1 MSEDKYSGYE
11 KAAILLLSLGEDV
24 ASEVMKN
31 FEAKEIRVIGNY
43 LSKTNK
49 IDGESVNSVVKEF
62 CEIAKSPEGFIFG
75 GDDYLRSVLT
85 KALGNEKATKVM
97 ENLAIATEDKGL
109 EALRW
114 IDPSGIANLIRG
126 EHPQTIALILAH
138 LDPDHAGQVVI
149 LLPDAIRGDVMLRM
163 ATIESVAPGVIKEI
177 EEVLNKQLQMGGSVV
192 NKKVGGPDVVAS
204 ILNYMDRANE
214 SAILGNIEQNFPE
227 MAEKIRKMM
236 FVFEDLINVDDRGI
250 QEILKEVS
258 KDDLVLAIKGAGDD
272 MKAKIF
278 KNMSERASQSI
289 KEDME
294 TKGPVRVSEIEKSQQ
309 AILKIAK
316 RLEEEGKI
324 VIGGKGGEEVVV

>member
-49 IDGESVNSVVKEF
+49 IDGESVKSVVKEF
-62 CEIAKSPEGFIFG
+62 CEIAKFTEVFMFG
-75 GDDYLRSVLT
+75 GEEFLRAVLT
-85 KALGNEKATKVM
+85 KAMGQEKAAKVI
-97 ENLAIATEDKGL
+97 ENLAIGIEEKGL

-114 IDPSGIANLIRG
+114 IDPRGIANLIRG

-138 LDPDHAGQVVI
+138 LDPDHAGQVVT

-192 NKKVGGPDVVAS
+192 NKRVGGPDVVAS
-204 ILNYMDRANE
+204 ILNYMDRASE

-227 MAEKIRKMM
+227 MAEKIRQMM

-294 TKGPVRVSEIEKSQQ
+294 SKGPVRVSEIEKSQQ

-324 VIGGKGGEEVVV
+324 VIGGKGGEEVVA